1 MHSLQVAVW
10 AGLALWP
17 QRASARG
24 RFCTRIWGFGGG
36 LSRVL
41 TWSGVLSRGKGN
53 GVRHL
58 NIKFYLPWL
67 DVCFGLRLLL
77 TSCLSVIL

>member
-1 MHSLQVAVW
+1 MHSLQVVVW

-17 QRASARG
+17 QRASAGG

-41 TWSGVLSRGKGN
+41 TWSGVLSQGEREWGEAFG
-53 GVRHL
+53 HQA
-58 NIKFYLPWL
+58 LPPL
-67 DVCFGLRLLL
+67 A
-77 TSCLSVIL
+77 